1 MTKPCSFT
9 VLCKAAEI
17 RKLNS
22 TLKISFNM
30 IFALSKRNLS
40 LYDLSTMV
48 VLSEA
53 VAVFVIARVRNT
65 MEMHINSI
73 H

>member
-1 MTKPCSFT
+1 
-9 VLCKAAEI
+9 
-17 RKLNS
+17 
-22 TLKISFNM
+22 M